1 MLYWLVKG
9 PYMLKQ
15 IGKSLQHAR
24 IARDLTQAEL
34 GALVGLP
41 QSHISKIERG
51 ETDFQWTTLEQI
63 ANAVGLS
70 AVLVPTGLVP
80 VVESLMEGRKGKDE
94 EKPVPL
100 VGNLRETEG

>member
-1 MLYWLVKG
+1 
-9 PYMLKQ
+9 MLKQ
-15 IGKSLQHAR
+15 IGKSLQQAR
-24 IARDLTQAEL
+24 RARVMTQAEL

-80 VVESLMEGRKGKDE
+80 IVESLTKGREGEGE
-94 EKPVPL
+94 EEPVPL
-100 VGNLRETEG
+100 VGSLTETDE

>member
-1 MLYWLVKG
+1 
-9 PYMLKQ
+9 MLKQ
-15 IGKSLQHAR
+15 IGTSLQQAR
-24 IARDLTQAEL
+24 IVRDLTQAEL

-80 VVESLMEGRKGKDE
+80 VVESLTKGRGAKGE
-94 EKPVPL
+94 EEPLPL
-100 VGNLRETEG
+100 VGSLTETDD

>member
-1 MLYWLVKG
+1 
-9 PYMLKQ
+9 MLKQ
-15 IGKSLQHAR
+15 MGKSLQQAR

-80 VVESLMEGRKGKDE
+80 VVESLTKGRDRQGE
-94 EKPVPL
+94 EEPAPL
-100 VGNLRETEG
+100 VGSLTETEG

>member
-1 MLYWLVKG
+1 MYKEFQ
-9 PYMLKQ
+9 MLKQ
-15 IGKSLQHAR
+15 MGKTLQLAR
-24 IARDLTQAEL
+24 TARNLTQAEL

-51 ETDFQWTTLEQI
+51 QTDFQWTTLEQI

-80 VVESLMEGRKGKDE
+80 VVESLMKGREGKSE
-94 EKPVPL
+94 EEPVPL
-100 VGNLRETEG
+100 VGSLKETEG

>member
-1 MLYWLVKG
+1 
-9 PYMLKQ
+9 MLKQ
-15 IGKSLQHAR
+15 IVRGLQAAR
-24 IARDLTQAEL
+24 TARGLTQSEL

-70 AVLVPTGLVP
+70 PVLVPTALVP
-80 VVESLMEGRKGKDE
+80 LVESLMNGREGKGE
-94 EKPVPL
+94 EPTPL
-100 VGNLRETEG
+100 VGSLTETEG

>member
-1 MLYWLVKG
+1 
-9 PYMLKQ
+9 MLKQ
-15 IGKSLQHAR
+15 IGRNLQQAR
-24 IARDLTQAEL
+24 TARGLTQAEL

-80 VVESLMEGRKGKDE
+80 VVEGFMKGREGKG
-94 EKPVPL
+94 EKEPVPL
-100 VGNLRETEG
+100 VGSLTETEG

>member
-1 MLYWLVKG
+1 
-9 PYMLKQ
+9 MLKE
-15 IGKSLQHAR
+15 IGKRLQQAR
-24 IARDLTQAEL
+24 VARGLTQAEL

-80 VVESLMEGRKGKDE
+80 VVQSLTNGREGKGE
-94 EKPVPL
+94 EEPVPL
-100 VGNLRETEG
+100 VGSLTETEE

>member
-1 MLYWLVKG
+1 
-9 PYMLKQ
+9 MLKQ
-15 IGKSLQHAR
+15 IGKSLQQAR
-24 IARDLTQAEL
+24 RARVMTQAEL

-80 VVESLMEGRKGKDE
+80 IVESLTKGREGKGE
-94 EKPVPL
+94 EEPVPL
-100 VGNLRETEG
+100 VGSLTETDE

>member
-1 MLYWLVKG
+1 
-9 PYMLKQ
+9 MLKQ
-15 IGKSLQHAR
+15 IGKSLQQTRTAR
-24 IARDLTQAEL
+24 GLTQAEL

-70 AVLVPTGLVP
+70 PILVPTGLVP
-80 VVESLMEGRKGKDE
+80 LVESLMSRREGKSEDE
-94 EKPVPL
+94 PVPL
-100 VGNLRETEG
+100 VGSLTETEG

>member
-1 MLYWLVKG
+1 
-9 PYMLKQ
+9 MLKQ
-15 IGKSLQHAR
+15 IGKSLQQAR
-24 IARDLTQAEL
+24 TARGLTQGAL

-70 AVLVPTGLVP
+70 PVLVPTGLVP
-80 VVESLMEGRKGKDE
+80 VVESLMNGREGTGDE
-94 EKPVPL
+94 EPVPL
-100 VGNLRETEG
+100 VGSLRETEG

>member
-1 MLYWLVKG
+1 
-9 PYMLKQ
+9 MLKQ
-15 IGKSLQHAR
+15 IGKTLQQAR
-24 IARDLTQAEL
+24 VARDLTQAEL

-70 AVLVPTGLVP
+70 PVLVPTGLVSMIK
-80 VVESLMEGRKGKDE
+80 SLVQGREGNPEDQ
-94 EKPVPL
+94 PVPL
-100 VGNLRETEG
+100 VGSLTETDE

>member
-1 MLYWLVKG
+1 
-9 PYMLKQ
+9 MLKQ
-15 IGKSLQHAR
+15 IGKSLQQAR
-24 IARDLTQAEL
+24 ISRDLTQTEL

-80 VVESLMEGRKGKDE
+80 VVESLMKGRESKGE
-94 EKPVPL
+94 EEPVPL
-100 VGNLRETEG
+100 VGSLTETEE

>member
-1 MLYWLVKG
+1 
-9 PYMLKQ
+9 MLKQ
-15 IGKSLQHAR
+15 IGKTLHQAR
-24 IARDLTQAEL
+24 TARGLTQGEL

-70 AVLVPTGLVP
+70 PVVVPTRLVP
-80 VVESLMEGRKGKDE
+80 VVESLMNGREGKDE
-94 EKPVPL
+94 DEPVPL
-100 VGNLRETEG
+100 VGSLTEREG

>member
-1 MLYWLVKG
+1 
-9 PYMLKQ
+9 MLKQ
-15 IGKSLQHAR
+15 IGTSLQQAR
-24 IARDLTQAEL
+24 ISRALTQAEL

-51 ETDFQWTTLEQI
+51 ETDFQWTTFEQI

-80 VVESLMEGRKGKDE
+80 VVESLVNGRNAKDE
-94 EKPVPL
+94 DEPLPL
-100 VGNLRETEG
+100 VGSLTETEG

>member
-1 MLYWLVKG
+1 
-9 PYMLKQ
+9 MLKQ
-15 IGKSLQHAR
+15 MGKSLQQAR
-24 IARDLTQAEL
+24 IARSLTQAEL

-70 AVLVPTGLVP
+70 AVLVPTRLVP
-80 VVESLMEGRKGKDE
+80 VVEGLMKGREGRGE
-94 EKPVPL
+94 EEPVPL
-100 VGNLRETEG
+100 VGSLTETEG